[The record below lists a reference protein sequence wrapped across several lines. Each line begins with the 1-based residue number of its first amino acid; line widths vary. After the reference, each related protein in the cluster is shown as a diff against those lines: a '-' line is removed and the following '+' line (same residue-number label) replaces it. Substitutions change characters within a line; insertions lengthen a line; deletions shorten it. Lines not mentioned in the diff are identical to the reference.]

1 MPKRDDNLLLQDIV
15 EAGNKI
21 IRYTNTLSFDRFVT
35 NEMVVDAVLRNFG
48 IIGEAASRV
57 SDSLQQKNPEIEWRQ
72 IKAFRNLLIHEYF
85 GVNLSIVWDVIQNF
99 VPDTITSIQSL
110 ITE

>member
-1 MPKRDDNLLLQDIV
+1 MPKRDDNLLLRDIL

-21 IRYTNTLSFDRFVT
+21 LRYTNTLSYENFVA

-48 IIGEAASRV
+48 TIGEAANRLSGF
-57 SDSLQQKNPEIEWRQ
+57 LQENNPEIEWRK

-85 GVNLSIVWDVIQNF
+85 GVNLSIVWDVIKNF
-99 VPDTITSIQSL
+99 LPDTITSIQSL
-110 ITE
+110 LSE